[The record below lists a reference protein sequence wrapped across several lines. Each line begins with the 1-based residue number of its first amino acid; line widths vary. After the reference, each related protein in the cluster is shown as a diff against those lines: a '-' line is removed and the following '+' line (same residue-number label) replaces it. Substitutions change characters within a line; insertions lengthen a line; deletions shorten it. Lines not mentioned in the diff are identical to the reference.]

1 MSFPLAGAAKR
12 GLVVTLFLSPAWLPL
27 TLGHG
32 LAWADGPPGGPGVAV
47 RALGP
52 LAAPFVPNGGQTDPA
67 VRFAVHGLGGTLF
80 FTPSEVVLGLP
91 RSSRAGRS
99 PQVALNLPLAGDGGA
114 GVPVTYLRLR
124 FAGANTAPEI
134 AGLEPLPGVV
144 SYFKGADPSRWAT
157 GLPTFAGIAYR
168 DLYPGIDLRY
178 QAWEGSLKGTFLVAP
193 GADPSRIRWR
203 YEGAAAAKV
212 DGAGNLRL
220 ELPRVEKAGRPDLQP
235 AAEVT
240 EGAPVAW
247 QDVDGV
253 RRPVAARY
261 QVASDGSIGFA
272 LPAGYDRAEPLV
284 LDPTLT
290 YSTYLG
296 GSGEDNGYGIATDT
310 SGNVYLTGYTLST
323 NFPTLGG
330 TDPGCGT
337 DGNCNGFAFYDAFV
351 TKLNP
356 SVSGAAGL
364 VFSSYLGGSANDYGL
379 DIAVDGA
386 GLSYLTGLAREVFPT
401 TGNAYQATYGG
412 TPGADAFLTKLSANG
427 SQLLYSSYL
436 GGSGGDGGYGL
447 AIDGVGVAYL
457 AGQTYS
463 ANFPTS
469 AGALD
474 PSCGTDGV
482 CNSFFSDVFVAKLN
496 TLASG
501 AASLLY
507 SSYLGGSGEDGAYGI
522 ARDASN
528 NYYVTGRTTST
539 NFPLAGT
546 PFQAT
551 NGGGYDAFLLEL
563 NAAGSALVYSSYLGG
578 PSYEDGFGIARSAS
592 GFVYVVGTTAS
603 STFPT
608 TPNAF
613 QSAFGGIYDAYL
625 ARFDPAA
632 AGAASL
638 PYSSFLGGND
648 DDEGYG
654 VAVDGSGNAY
664 LAGFAYST
672 DLPTAGGPFQPVNAG
687 GWDAFVARVNPAAS
701 GAGSLLY
708 STYLGGLDTDAA
720 FGLALDGSGSILAIG
735 QTYSSADF
743 PKVDAYQPVHG
754 GGSEVFAVRI
764 DGAPTS
770 GDLGLGQVASPDPV
784 SVGQNWTLAVTVTNT
799 GPDAASGVR
808 LTEAMLGTV
817 SFVSAAASQGSCA
830 LASGTVSDVSCELGT
845 LASGAGATVS
855 IVVRPTFAET
865 LTATARVASTISDP
879 SGLNNLASVTTTVGP
894 DRIFA
899 NGFE

>member
-1 MSFPLAGAAKR
+1 MSSPLARAAKR
-12 GLVVTLFLSPAWLPL
+12 GFVVALFLSPAFLPL
-27 TLGHG
+27 SLGHG
-32 LAWADGPPGGPGVAV
+32 LAWADGPAAGPSVVV

-67 VRFAVHGLGGTLF
+67 VRFEVHGLGGTLF

-91 RSSRAGRS
+91 RSARAGQS
-99 PQVALNLPLAGDGGA
+99 PRTALNLPAAGDGGA

-157 GLPTFAGIAYR
+157 RLPTFAGIAYR
-168 DLYPGIDLRY
+168 DLYPGIGLRY
-178 QAWEGSLKGTFLVAP
+178 EAWEGSLKGTFLVAP

-203 YEGAAAAKV
+203 YEGVAAAKV
-212 DGAGNLRL
+212 DGAGNLRM
-220 ELPRVEKAGRPDLQP
+220 ELPPVEKPGRPDPQP

-247 QDVDGV
+247 QDIDGV

-272 LPAGYDRAEPLV
+272 LPAGYDRAQPLV

-296 GSGEDNGYGIATDT
+296 GSGEDNGYGIATDA

-323 NFPTLGG
+323 NFPTQGG

-337 DGNCNGFAFYDAFV
+337 DGNCDGFAFYDAFV

-356 SVSGAAGL
+356 SVSGAAQL

-379 DIAVDGA
+379 SVAVDGA
-386 GLSYLTGLAREVFPT
+386 GASYLAGHARQAFPT
-401 TGNAYQATYGG
+401 TGNAYQSTYGG
-412 TPGADAFLTKLSANG
+412 APGADAFLTKLSTDG

-436 GGSGGDGGYGL
+436 GGSGGDGAFGL
-447 AIDGVGVAYL
+447 AIDGAGVAYL
-457 AGQTYS
+457 AGRTYS
-463 ANFPTS
+463 TNFPTS

-474 PSCGTDGV
+474 ASCGTDGL
-482 CNSFFSDVFVAKLN
+482 CNSSFSDVFVAKLN

-507 SSYLGGSGEDGAYGI
+507 SSYLGGSGDDVGYGV

-539 NFPLAGT
+539 DFPLAGT

-551 NGGGYDAFLLEL
+551 NGGGSDAFLLEL
-563 NAAGSALVYSSYLGG
+563 NAAGSALLYSTYLGG
-578 PSYEDGFGIARSAS
+578 PLYEDGFGIARSAA
-592 GFVYVVGTTAS
+592 GFVYMVGTTS
-603 STFPT
+603 SSSFPT

-613 QSAFGGIYDAYL
+613 QPAFGGVYDAYV

-638 PYSSFLGGND
+638 LYSSFLGGND
-648 DDEGYG
+648 DDQGYG
-654 VAVDGSGNAY
+654 LAVDGSGYAY
-664 LAGFAYST
+664 LAGFAFST

-687 GWDAFVARVNPAAS
+687 TWDAFVAKVNPAAS
-701 GAGSLLY
+701 GAASLLY
-708 STYLGGLDTDAA
+708 STYLGGLSTDAA
-720 FGLALDGSGSILAIG
+720 YSLALDGAGNILAAG

-743 PKVDAYQPVHG
+743 PKVNAYQPVHG
-754 GGSEVFAVRI
+754 GGTDVAVFRI
-764 DGAPTS
+764 DNATTS
-770 GDLGLGQVASPDPV
+770 GDLGVSQVASPDPV
-784 SVGQNWTLAVTVTNT
+784 SVGQNWSLAVTVTNT
-799 GPDAASGVR
+799 GPDAAPGVR
-808 LTEAMLGTV
+808 LSEAMLETWALV
-817 SFVSAAASQGSCA
+817 FVSATPSQGSC
-830 LASGTVSDVSCELGT
+830 SGTVSDVSCELGT

-855 IVVRPTFAET
+855 IVVQPTFAVS

-879 SGLNNLASVTTTVGP
+879 SGLNNVASVTTTVLV

-899 NGFE
+899 DGFE